1 MKFVDHYADTPR
13 KTIEPKARLTYD
25 FYFRKK
31 GSETWRYL
39 NSTDDVKLFHAQK
52 ATTVDSN
59 GEYLIM
65 AVRTGQIVEQG

>member
-1 MKFVDHYADTPR
+1 MKFVDHYTDNPR
-13 KTIEPKARLTYD
+13 RSIEPKAHLTYD

-31 GSETWRYL
+31 GSKIWRYL
-39 NSTDDVKLFHAQK
+39 NSTNDITRFNTQK